1 MDLSHRDEYRYKTAD
16 YAAPLS
22 EEDIARGEHRRRI
35 GRKWAVMGPLQRDF
49 MVAQGLQPH
58 HRLLDV
64 GCGPLRAGIH
74 FVEYLDSGHYY
85 GIDINESLL
94 DAGHSRELPER
105 LHVKLPRDQLRAT
118 ERFSCDFGVEFD
130 YAIANSVFTH
140 VSLNHVRLCLYRVA
154 RQLAPDGRFYASY
167 FHAPIGHPVDVSRNK
182 GRRWTERNAFFYYDS
197 DLEWAARWADLDVRF
212 IGEWG
217 HPHGQ
222 RMAEF
227 THTRRRVRP
236 RALAKRAVRRV
247 SPRVQRPIK
256 RVLGSRI

>member
-1 MDLSHRDEYRYKTAD
+1 MGLAHPDEYRYQTTD

-22 EEDIARGEHRRRI
+22 EEEIAKGQHRRRI

-49 MVAQGLQPH
+49 MVAQGLQPQ

-64 GCGPLRAGIH
+64 GCGALRAGIH
-74 FVEYLDSGHYY
+74 FVEYLDSAHYY

-94 DAGHSRELPER
+94 DAGYANELPER
-105 LHVKLPRDQLRAT
+105 LRGKLPREQLRAT
-118 ERFSCDFGVEFD
+118 ERFDCAFGVAFD

-154 RQLAPDGRFYASY
+154 RHLAPDGRFYASY
-167 FHAPIGHPVDVSRNK
+167 FHAPPGHPVDLSRNK
-182 GRRWTERNAFFYYDS
+182 GRRWTERNAFFYFDS

-212 IGEWG
+212 IGDWG

-222 RMAEF
+222 LMVEF
-227 THTRRRVRP
+227 TRARQPVRRPGWAERV
-236 RALAKRAVRRV
+236 KRRV
-247 SPRVQRPIK
+247 SPRVKRPIK
-256 RVLGSRI
+256 RALSRI